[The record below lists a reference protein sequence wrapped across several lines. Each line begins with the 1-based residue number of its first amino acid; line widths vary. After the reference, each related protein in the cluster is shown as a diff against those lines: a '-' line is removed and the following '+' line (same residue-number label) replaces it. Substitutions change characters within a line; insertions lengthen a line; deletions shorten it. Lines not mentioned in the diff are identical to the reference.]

1 MAETIHSQQDAKDWR
16 QKHDPLAPK
25 AGDPA
30 PDFTLHDAKGADPVT
45 LSSFRGERPVVLIF
59 GSFT

>member
-1 MAETIHSQQDAKDWR
+1 MADTIRSHQDAKDWH
-16 QKHDPLAPK
+16 QKYDPLAPK
-25 AGDPA
+25 AGDAA

-45 LSSFRGERPVVLIF
+45 LSDFRGKRPVVLIF